1 MSTCD
6 VRLNT
11 ITKVKEFVEALRAQ
25 EGEFKLSSGK
35 YMIDAKSIMGIFS
48 LDLSKPIR
56 LTAES
61 GQIPSTVAPFLA

>member
-11 ITKVKEFVEALRAQ
+11 ISKVKEFVEALRAQ
-25 EGEFKLSSGK
+25 EGNFTLSSGR
-35 YMIDAKSIMGIFS
+35 YSINAKSIMGIFS
-48 LDLSKPIR
+48 LDLSQPVH

-61 GQIPSTVAPFLA
+61 GQIPAEVKAFMA